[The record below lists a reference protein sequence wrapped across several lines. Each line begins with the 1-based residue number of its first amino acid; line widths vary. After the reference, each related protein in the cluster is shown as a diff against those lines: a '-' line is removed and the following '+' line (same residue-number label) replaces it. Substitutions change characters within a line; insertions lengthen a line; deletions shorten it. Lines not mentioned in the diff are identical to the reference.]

1 MFKKIKYAENFE
13 NKKGEHDAHLF
24 KFVEMPGVE
33 PGSENKTIKTST
45 FIVRVWD
52 SVTNSIA
59 NIAAGYL
66 HLKLSHRSAQVN
78 LAASSKVWRLFTFQM
93 SGGGGK
99 RRAAYLLSS

>member
-1 MFKKIKYAENFE
+1 
-13 NKKGEHDAHLF
+13 
-24 KFVEMPGVE
+24 MPGVE

-45 FIVRVWD
+45 FVVRVQI
-52 SVTNSIA
+52 SIQNCIA
-59 NIAAGYL
+59 NIAELNL
-66 HLKLSHRSAQVN
+66 HLMLSYRLAQVN